1 MTNFCSGVPTCS
13 FKDMKECVFEQEQT
27 VYRLLKSMLSVISF
41 HLAFQ
46 TSFPGNLHLILVLR
60 PTGLSSTAPSPS
72 SSTDL
77 GFRFS
82 QDDFL
87 LKMPVRKSAQI
98 SFPRMWKGQSDWRFC
113 SLQVVM
119 LRSVGELLRYIDENH
134 LASDFAA
141 KVEYCQSDWI
151 VLRTV
156 RAANLLLFKIRRRA
170 LMAAALVHR
179 PSRPLR

>member
-1 MTNFCSGVPTCS
+1 MCHLL
-13 FKDMKECVFEQEQT
+13 T
-27 VYRLLKSMLSVISF
+27 VR
-41 HLAFQ
+41 FQ

-60 PTGLSSTAPSPS
+60 PTGLSSSTPSPS

-87 LKMPVRKSAQI
+87 LKMPVRKSHQSSFLWLPRVQI
-98 SFPRMWKGQSDWRFC
+98 HWRFC

-156 RAANLLLFKIRRRA
+156 PPPDLLLRS
-170 LMAAALVHR
+170 LGSGAA
-179 PSRPLR
+179 

>member
-1 MTNFCSGVPTCS
+1 MYIITFLNKKNDSLSIAEANDVII
-13 FKDMKECVFEQEQT
+13 
-27 VYRLLKSMLSVISF
+27 YLLLS
-41 HLAFQ
+41 FQ

-60 PTGLSSTAPSPS
+60 PTGLSSTTPSPS

-87 LKMPVRKSAQI
+87 LKMPVGERTSNSSLWISKIQI
-98 SFPRMWKGQSDWRFC
+98 HRCVCFLK
-113 SLQVVM
+113 VVM

-134 LASDFAA
+134 LASDFTA

-156 RAANLLLFKIRRRA
+156 APRQ
-170 LMAAALVHR
+170 
-179 PSRPLR
+179 PPPL

>member
-1 MTNFCSGVPTCS
+1 MNNLCSSVPTCPL
-13 FKDMKECVFEQEQT
+13 KDINDCVFEQEQT
-27 VYRLLKSMLSVISF
+27 VYQLLKSGLYVIY
-41 HLAFQ
+41 LRLGFQ

-60 PTGLSSTAPSPS
+60 PTGLSSTTPSPS

-87 LKMPVRKSAQI
+87 LKMPVRKSAQSSFLWI
-98 SFPRMWKGQSDWRFC
+98 SQVQIDWRFC

-156 RAANLLLFKIRRRA
+156 RPTSLLLWSLSSCFA
-170 LMAAALVHR
+170 CEH
-179 PSRPLR
+179 

>member
-1 MTNFCSGVPTCS
+1 MNNH
-13 FKDMKECVFEQEQT
+13 
-27 VYRLLKSMLSVISF
+27 LLIDALSCLTYSPSV
-41 HLAFQ
+41 LQ

-60 PTGLSSTAPSPS
+60 PSGLSSSAPSPS

-87 LKMPVRKSAQI
+87 LKMPVRKSAGGG
-98 SFPRMWKGQSDWRFC
+98 SRWVSPVRTLTC
-113 SLQVVM
+113 CLQVVM

-134 LASDFAA
+134 LASDFRA

-151 VLRTV
+151 LLRTV
-156 RAANLLLFKIRRRA
+156 APTLL
-170 LMAAALVHR
+170 
-179 PSRPLR
+179 PLRGPGSGCP